1 MTAILNLNI
10 NFDDEN
16 HLNMIFSDDQKS
28 QVIEQEMELD
38 LSLGFNSDN
47 NNLRFNDNWKI
58 LAQSQI
64 KKKFLCLKSNVY
76 SIDCDLVQLFELGS
90 VYHEYYLINLKFKEN
105 SQFLNKLTSS
115 QVQSTILPDVRVMIT
130 VS

>member
-16 HLNMIFSDDQKS
+16 HLNMIFSDDQNS